1 MRLPI
6 IMICIASLASPLLMV
21 RTSEG
26 ANSPQSEKM
35 MELVED
41 GAAFW
46 LGEDVRPS
54 QGLNLS
60 VPLPQ
65 WSDIQSKSIRDDQ
78 RTSRVVKIEAC
89 YSASKGRFLS
99 ELDNSIDNVSEFNA
113 GMVHFEALNRSQLQ
127 FAACVRSLPN

>member
-6 IMICIASLASPLLMV
+6 IMVCLASLASPFLIV
-21 RTSEG
+21 RTGEG
-26 ANSPQSEKM
+26 ADLPQSEKTM
-35 MELVED
+35 GLVED

-78 RTSRVVKIEAC
+78 STSRVLQIEAC

-99 ELDNSIDNVSEFNA
+99 ELDNSIDNMSEFNA
-113 GMVHFEALNRSQLQ
+113 GMVRFAALKTSQLQ
-127 FAACVRSLPN
+127 FAACLRSLPS